1 MEYDEIIQSITGR
14 LTGDLEKDDQMLLS
28 ETEKYRNHKY
38 SQEITRAIGRILF
51 SIMPE
56 EAKKEWVRV
65 FSNDLLAI
73 TAILDEVKF
82 KIQRGEL
89 LIAEK
94 MIKRIMVTIEGSF
107 TEDQVSVYFSFNNLL
122 EELYYKSKFNPQKE
136 IREMPVIFNE
146 ILMAYAYLLVDKK
159 EFDEAHEIL
168 NRGLKNNPLD
178 TNLLFEKGEI
188 YKINKDWKDFKEIT
202 NLGLE
207 YSYSSKNIARAY
219 RNYGYMFIELKDY
232 EGAICCYLKSIQY
245 ENHTMAQSQL
255 YYISQIT
262 EKKIDPNEYKDK
274 IDPFFEK
281 NNILTCPNLDLL
293 SIALFIGTQLEE
305 KERYRESLFY
315 YNIFY
320 DLTANDEIREK
331 IEHIKNKIKES
342 TH

>member
-14 LTGDLEKDDQMLLS
+14 LTGDFEKDEQILFS
-28 ETEKYRNHKY
+28 ETEKYRRHKY
-38 SQEITRAIGRILF
+38 SQEITRAIGRIF
-51 SIMPE
+51 AAIMPE
-56 EAKKEWVRV
+56 EDKKEWDRL
-65 FSNDLLAI
+65 FSNDLLAMN
-73 TAILDEVKF
+73 AILDEVKF

-94 MIKRIMVTIEGSF
+94 MIKRIMGTIEGLF
-107 TEDQVSVYFSFNNLL
+107 TEDQVSVYFSFYNLL
-122 EELYYKSKFNPQKE
+122 EELYYKSKFIPQKK
-136 IREMPVIFNE
+136 IRQMPAIFNE
-146 ILMAYAYLLVDKK
+146 VLMTYAYLLVDKK

-188 YKINKDWKDFKEIT
+188 YKINKDWKNFKEIT
-202 NLGLE
+202 DLGLE
-207 YSYSSKNIARAY
+207 YSYSSKNVARVY

-232 EGAICCYLKSIQY
+232 EGAVCCYLKSLQY

-262 EKKIDPNEYKDK
+262 DRKIDLHEYKEK

-293 SIALFIGTQLEE
+293 SMALFIGTQLEE
-305 KERYRESLFY
+305 MEKYRESLFY

-331 IEHIKNKIKES
+331 IEHIKNKVKES